1 MMANTA
7 VRLAWEWTTS
17 FGLVGM
23 ADLLYP
29 VYYTALRP
37 FERFTDPGVNVYDL
51 EWDLLV
57 VLDACRADLMA
68 ECAEDG
74 VRADDVAFPAGH
86 GGEPVDSYRSVGS
99 MTRDWMA
106 RTFAADRRDG
116 VAETAY
122 VCANPFSAQVLDPA
136 DFAHLEEV
144 WRWAWTEPGTVPPR
158 AVTDRVVDLVRRE
171 RPERT
176 IAHYLQP
183 HCPFIDRP
191 ELLAAGELD
200 RFGAS
205 HWPDVWERHRMGH
218 LEFEALWDGYR
229 SNLERG
235 LAELTL
241 LLRNVEAETVLLT
254 SDHGNG
260 LGEAGVYGHPP
271 GQWID
276 AVREVP
282 LVRTSATDTGEYTPT
297 MDGEDPDGQVAD
309 RLTALG
315 YR

>member
-1 MMANTA
+1 MARTSA
-7 VRLAWEWTTS
+7 RLAWEWTTS
-17 FGLVGM
+17 FGLTGM
-23 ADLLYP
+23 KDLLYP

-37 FERFTDPGVNVYDL
+37 FERLTDPGVNVYDL

-57 VLDACRADLMA
+57 VLDACRADLMVEA
-68 ECAEDG
+68 VEEGQLPNVETA
-74 VRADDVAFPAGH
+74 ADPA
-86 GGEPVDSYRSVGS
+86 VDSYRSVGS

-106 RTFAADRRDG
+106 RTFTDDRREQ

-122 VCANPFSAQVLDPA
+122 VCANPFSAEVLDPA
-136 DFAHLEEV
+136 DFARLDEV
-144 WRWAWTEPGTVPPR
+144 WREAWTEPGTVPPR

-191 ELLAAGELD
+191 ELSRGKELD

-205 HWPDVWERHRMGH
+205 HWPDVWERYRMGH
-218 LEFEALWDGYR
+218 LDLEALWDGYR

-235 LAELTL
+235 LAELSI
-241 LLRNVEAETVLLT
+241 LLRNVEAETVLVS

-260 LGEAGVYGHPP
+260 IGEAGVYGHPP

-282 LVRTSATDTGEYTPT
+282 LVRTSATDTGEHEPAVDDTQAA
-297 MDGEDPDGQVAD
+297 DAVED
-309 RLTALG
+309 RLRALG
-315 YR
+315 YAG